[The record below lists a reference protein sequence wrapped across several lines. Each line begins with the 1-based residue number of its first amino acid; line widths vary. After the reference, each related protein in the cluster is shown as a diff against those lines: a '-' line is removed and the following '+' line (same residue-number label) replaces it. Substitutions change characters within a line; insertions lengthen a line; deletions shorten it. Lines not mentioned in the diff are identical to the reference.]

1 MFEAEP
7 RVIPH
12 CLEFPIIEF
21 DAYFAKNSGLTVFRD
36 DCLKPRDQDVSVS
49 ACFSFPVVRKASRSS
64 SLSGRMVIISI
75 SLPVQS
81 TGREVAFIDG
91 DQLRGD
97 LTDIVTNM

>member
-1 MFEAEP
+1 
-7 RVIPH
+7 
-12 CLEFPIIEF
+12 
-21 DAYFAKNSGLTVFRD
+21 
-36 DCLKPRDQDVSVS
+36 
-49 ACFSFPVVRKASRSS
+49 
-64 SLSGRMVIISI
+64 MVIISI